1 MSESLPEIPI
11 IENVEPPEV
20 KLTALTLSET
30 EMLISD
36 SLQKS
41 VQPLRECSE
50 TI

>member
-1 MSESLPEIPI
+1 MSENLPEIPI

-20 KLTALTLSET
+20 KLTALTSDT

-41 VQPLRECSE
+41 VQPLRECLE